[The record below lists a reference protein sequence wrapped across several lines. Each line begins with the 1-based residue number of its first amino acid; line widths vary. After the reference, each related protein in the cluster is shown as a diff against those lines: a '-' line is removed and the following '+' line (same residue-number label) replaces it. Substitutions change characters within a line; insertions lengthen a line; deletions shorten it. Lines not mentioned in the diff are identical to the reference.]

1 MKGTSIKPIDPDLE
15 NGNTAPDE
23 VATNQEAA
31 VLPWLAG
38 EQKVAVRWI
47 SPVYNQFTKEAPA
60 ERPGKK

>member
-1 MKGTSIKPIDPDLE
+1 MKGASLPKPDSKQDMANTDPDE
-15 NGNTAPDE
+15 YS
-23 VATNQEAA
+23 TNQEAV

-47 SPVYNQFTKEAPA
+47 SPIYSQFTRKAPA